1 MFCICRSEPRSTPVI
16 PDEVV
21 YSDSPDSSLYGSE
34 DEEQEDVAQYRR
46 GGYHPIHLGDVL
58 HNRYRVVRKLG
69 WGHFSTVWLC
79 RDLDDEKYV
88 ALKVV
93 KSAQH
98 YTETAADEIRLLE
111 VIRDADP
118 FDSNHERVVKLLN
131 HFIVRGVNGQHT
143 CLVFEALGCSLYKL
157 VVKNNYQGL
166 AIHQVK
172 SVIKQVSAE
181 SSITFVNFHFPSF
194 CCRYYKDWTICIKNV
209 KSFILT

>member
-1 MFCICRSEPRSTPVI
+1 
-16 PDEVV
+16 V

-131 HFIVRGVNGQHT
+131 HFTVQGINGKHT

-172 SVIKQVSAE
+172 SIIKQVSY
-181 SSITFVNFHFPSF
+181 IFFVADE
-194 CCRYYKDWTICIKNV
+194 Y
-209 KSFILT
+209 